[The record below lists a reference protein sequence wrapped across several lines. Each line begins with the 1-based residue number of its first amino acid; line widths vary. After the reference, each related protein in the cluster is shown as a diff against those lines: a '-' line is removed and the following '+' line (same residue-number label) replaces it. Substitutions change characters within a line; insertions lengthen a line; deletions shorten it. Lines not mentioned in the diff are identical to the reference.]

1 VKRYLLVFATV
12 LVVCASAAAE
22 ERATAFANVR
32 FGESPAAVA
41 GAMAAVG
48 LMPYGRAKVDER
60 FALDQTFVG
69 DVLGEKALVMT
80 LFSERGGLEKMIV
93 SFVTDDRSCLSFYR
107 EFKRELKERYGSTS
121 VDVEQ
126 YDEPYHDGGHVG
138 YEQIA
143 IKNGKGHVNA
153 MWERPDGGANG
164 SRISLSVEENLTV
177 YLTYESS
184 GWSAESDRRRTM
196 SSPQ

>member
-1 VKRYLLVFATV
+1 VKQYAIVIGMV
-12 LVVCASAAAE
+12 LAVCASAGAD
-22 ERATAFANVR
+22 ERATAFGNVR

-41 GAMAAVG
+41 DAMAAVG
-48 LMPYGRAKVDER
+48 LIPYGKAKTDER
-60 FALDQTFVG
+60 FALDQTFLG
-69 DVLGEKALVMT
+69 NVLGEKALVMT

-93 SFVTDDRSCLSFYR
+93 SFVTDDESCLSFYR
-107 EFKRELKERYGSTS
+107 AFKRELKQRYGSTAQ
-121 VDVEQ
+121 DVEQ

-153 MWERPDGGANG
+153 IWERQDAGVDA

-184 GWSAESDRRRTM
+184 AWSAESDRRKTM
-196 SSPQ
+196 SFQQ